1 MGEQKVQDHLA
12 VQDAKTVDASKLTAL
27 TPEVVSLSFHVIQ
40 CWSLIPFTGAVWRR
54 QLRALF
60 FDGVFFSF
68 WACIESQG
76 LQIHLNFIGAQTTPT
91 GLSSRAFMLHMLFW
105 GILISAWCVILVHRT
120 FVCTVLFSWP
130 SEENHFIPILSIS
143 ELNVDKLI
151 YRLPSEGTIELF
163 CICLCLC
170 CLLDWFL
177 FDWCLKEDV
186 CSLWKATLV

>member
-54 QLRALF
+54 LCVPYFYRC
-60 FDGVFFSF
+60 GVFSV
-68 WACIESQG
+68 ACIESQG

-105 GILISAWCVILVHRT
+105 GILISA
-120 FVCTVLFSWP
+120 
-130 SEENHFIPILSIS
+130 
-143 ELNVDKLI
+143 
-151 YRLPSEGTIELF
+151 
-163 CICLCLC
+163 
-170 CLLDWFL
+170 
-177 FDWCLKEDV
+177 
-186 CSLWKATLV
+186 